1 MYEHHRKTIENLKTC
16 YQHDPACLA
25 LIVIG
30 SVARGEA
37 RPESDVDFYLVVDQ
51 QAYDDCL
58 DKNNDCIDAHE
69 YSISPCTEANGYL
82 ISAAALQAMAEKG
95 NEIERWMFNKAL
107 VAFSKEAQIARL
119 VAEIPR
125 YPEADRVRHM
135 ESYHAQM
142 HYHISFFEF
151 AYLSHTK
158 YLIYETA
165 TKLILSIG
173 RLILADNRILYPN
186 RKWFFRELKKTP
198 VMPDGICEAMEAFL
212 DAPSIEAGHQLI
224 EMVEGY
230 KDYPLPPEGIKARIS
245 QESILN
251 LEAW

>member
-1 MYEHHRKTIENLKTC
+1 MYEHHRQTIENLKAC
-16 YQHDPACLA
+16 YEKDIACLA

-69 YSISPCTEANGYL
+69 FSISPCTEANGYL
-82 ISAAALQAMAEKG
+82 ISAAALHAMAEKG

-107 VAFSKEAQIARL
+107 VVFSKEEQIGRL

-125 YPEADRVRHM
+125 YPEANRVRHM

-142 HYHISFFEF
+142 HNHISFFEF

-173 RLILADNRILYPN
+173 RLILADNRIFYPN
-186 RKWFFRELKKTP
+186 RKWFFRELRKI
-198 VMPDGICEAMEAFL
+198 PDKPEGLCEAMEAFL

-245 QESILN
+245 HESILN
-251 LEAW
+251 LEEW

>member
-1 MYEHHRKTIENLKTC
+1 MYDHHRQTIENLKAC
-16 YQHDPACLA
+16 YQQDPSCLA
-25 LIVIG
+25 LIIIG

-51 QAYDDCL
+51 QSYDDCF
-58 DKNNDCIDAHE
+58 KQNNDCIDAHQ

-82 ISAAALQAMAEKG
+82 ISVAALQAMADQG
-95 NEIERWMFNKAL
+95 NEIERWMFTRTL
-107 VAFSKEAQIARL
+107 VVFSKEAQINRL
-119 VAEIPR
+119 VAEIPC
-125 YPEADRVRHM
+125 YPQEGRLRRM
-135 ESYHAQM
+135 ESFHAQM

-151 AYLSHTK
+151 AFLSQTK

-173 RLILADNRILYPN
+173 RLILADNCILYPN
-186 RKWFFRELKKTP
+186 RKWFFRELRKAPHKP
-198 VMPDGICEAMEAFL
+198 AGICEAMEAFL
-212 DAPSIEAGHQLI
+212 DAPTIEAGHRLI
-224 EMVEGY
+224 ELVEGY
-230 KDYPLPPEGIKARIS
+230 KDYPLPPEGVKARIS